1 MGSRARLLP
10 EQALPKRWLNVVFL
24 SDSNW
29 LRIEQW
35 LYSLRPAA
43 PRREEKPRALQEEVS
58 EGHHAECHQALE
70 SSCQSRQPWS

>member
-1 MGSRARLLP
+1 MSIRELVSVGRREGRGRGRGMGRRARLLP

-35 LYSLRPAA
+35 LY
-43 PRREEKPRALQEEVS
+43 
-58 EGHHAECHQALE
+58 
-70 SSCQSRQPWS
+70 